1 MQATPKQLSLPSN
14 ERPVWHTLES
24 EAVLAALD
32 TTLAGLSPEQVE
44 QRLQHFGHNEL
55 PTQAP
60 PTLLAIILHQ
70 FQSPLI
76 YILLAAAA
84 VSLLIGDFKDAAFIL
99 IVVLLN
105 AGLGAYQEHRAERS
119 AAALQSLLHIDAT
132 VRRQGEDEEVD
143 ARDLVPGDI
152 VLIESGD
159 RVPADLRLARA
170 ANLSVDES
178 LLTGESVAVTKQSAM
193 LAQADIPLGDRVN
206 MAYAGATVMAGR
218 GIGIVVATALA
229 TELGRIAAVTTSGE
243 ATKPPLLIRME
254 HFVRV
259 ISLIVLGATAALAA
273 ISLAQ
278 GSPLLQVFFLAVAL
292 AVSAIP
298 EGLPVALTVA
308 LSIAV
313 NRMAQRNVIVRKMTA
328 VEGLGSCTLIAS
340 DKTGTLT
347 VNEQTVRQIIL
358 PSGCRLAVSGAGYA
372 GEGEV
377 APADGGELD
386 GPTTEQLHSLVRAA
400 VICNEGRLQRDGDQ
414 WRHAGDAV
422 DVALLALG
430 YKAGL
435 RASEVR
441 TQIEVAGEIPFES
454 ERKFAATL
462 YRTTDSQEG
471 FIAVKGA
478 VETVLSFCRATPEQG
493 DSQRRGYAEF
503 DQSAEALAADGYR
516 VLAVAGARL
525 APGELDAFAEERLPP
540 LNLLGLVGMIDPLRP
555 EVKEA
560 VETCRNAGVAV
571 AMVTGDHPATALAIA
586 RDLGIATDHH
596 DLVAGHQLPRVES
609 GDDPA
614 FIEAIE
620 GKRVF
625 ARVAPLQK
633 LQIVEGMRSL
643 GHFVAV
649 TGDGVNDAPAL
660 RRANIGVA
668 MGSGADIAKDTASI
682 IVTDDNFA
690 SIVEGVRE
698 GRYAYDNVRKVIYLL
713 ISTGAAEILL
723 FLMSILLRLPLPLLP
738 VQILWLNLVTNG
750 IQDVAL
756 AFEGGEAGAM
766 RRPPRKPTE
775 GIFNRL
781 MIMQTLLSGVWI
793 GLVTFGLWYWWLATT
808 GDETGARNKVFLL
821 MVLFQSFHV
830 FNCRSEYV
838 SAFRVPIQRN
848 RVLLVGAPLMLA
860 IHMLAINTPFMQSL
874 LQAGPVGAPSFLMLV
889 GLASTV
895 MIVMELFKMGRGGE
909 RPVGSAQNAN
919 APQPGTPT

>member
-1 MQATPKQLSLPSN
+1 MQATPQQIPLPST
-14 ERPVWHTLES
+14 EQPVWHTLES

-55 PTQAP
+55 PTQEP
-60 PTLLAIILHQ
+60 PTLLHIVLHQ

-84 VSLLIGDFKDAAFIL
+84 VSLLIGDFKDAIFIL

-132 VRRQGEDEEVD
+132 VRRNGEDEEVD

-178 LLTGESVAVTKQSAM
+178 LLTGESVAVSKRSAV

-206 MAYAGATVMAGR
+206 MAYAGSTVMAGR
-218 GIGIVVATALA
+218 GMGVVVATALV
-229 TELGRIAAVTTSGE
+229 TEIGRIAAVTTSGE

-278 GSPLLQVFFLAVAL
+278 GTPLLQVFFLAVAL

-328 VEGLGSCTLIAS
+328 VEGLGSCTMIAS

-358 PSGCRLAVSGAGYA
+358 PSGRQINVSGAGYA
-372 GEGEV
+372 GEGNV
-377 APADGGELD
+377 TPADGGELD
-386 GPTTEQLHSLVRAA
+386 EPTATQLRALA
-400 VICNEGRLQRDGDQ
+400 QAAIICNEGRLQYKEGR

-430 YKAGL
+430 YKVGL
-435 RASEVR
+435 PPDEARAR
-441 TQIEVAGEIPFES
+441 IEVAGEIPFES

-462 YRTTDSQEG
+462 YRIAGRDEG
-471 FIAVKGA
+471 YIAVKGA
-478 VETVLSFCRATPEQG
+478 VETVLSFCQATAEAP
-493 DSQRRGYAEF
+493 DSPRRGYAEF
-503 DQSAEALAADGYR
+503 DRSAEALAAGGYR
-516 VLAVAGARL
+516 VLAVAGVQL
-525 APGELDAFAEERLPP
+525 APGKLDTFTEETLPP

-555 EVKEA
+555 EVKDA

-586 RDLGIATDHH
+586 QELGIAADRS
-596 DLVAGHQLPRVES
+596 DLVAGYELPKVES
-609 GDDPA
+609 GEEPA
-614 FIEAIE
+614 FVKAIE

-633 LQIVEGMRSL
+633 LQIVEGMRKL

-660 RRANIGVA
+660 RKASIGVA

-690 SIVEGVRE
+690 SIVDGVRE

-723 FLMSILLRLPLPLLP
+723 FLLSILLRLPLPLLP

-766 RRPPRKPTE
+766 RRPPRRPTE

-781 MIMQTLLSGVWI
+781 MITQTLLSGVWI

-909 RPVGSAQNAN
+909 RPIGGAQNAK
-919 APQPGTPT
+919 AAQPGTPT